1 MRIIDMSDIK
11 VEKLKTYIETP
22 SIDIDSMKSV
32 GSFRAN
38 KEIQEE
44 LGFPG
49 EKVDNWK
56 EVAINKIADTVAKYR
71 SVQVF
76 LDACV
81 KCGACTDKCHYYIG
95 TSDPKNM
102 PVAR

>member
-1 MRIIDMSDIK
+1 MSDIK
-11 VEKLKTYIETP
+11 IEKLKTYIETP
-22 SIDIDSMKSV
+22 SIEIDSMKSV
-32 GSFRAN
+32 GPFKAN

-49 EKVDNWK
+49 EKVDNWE

-76 LDACV
+76 LDA
-81 KCGACTDKCHYYIG
+81 
-95 TSDPKNM
+95 
-102 PVAR
+102 